1 MITENLLVWN
11 VRGLN
16 ARARR
21 NAVRQLV
28 ADQCVS
34 LQETKLADCDDAIV
48 RELVGTNFDFFS
60 LPAAQ
65 TSGGILLAWNKDI
78 WSATSPIYRDFSI
91 SLHISHMWHPENLGG
106 SRWSMGHRVTN
117 SKSSSLR
124 NYVLYAKLAP
134 VCG

>member
-1 MITENLLVWN
+1 NLLVWN

-34 LQETKLADCDDAIV
+34 LQETKLADCDDAII

-78 WSATSPIYRDFSI
+78 WSATSPIYRDFSL
-91 SLHISHMWHPENLGG
+91 SLSAHLTHVASGESWWLTVVYGPQSDQLKVQFLEE
-106 SRWSMGHRVTN
+106 
-117 SKSSSLR
+117 LR
-124 NYVLYAKLAP
+124 ALRQP
-134 VCG
+134 CSGM